1 MKKIKMTS
9 LALAGVMAA
18 SAVPA
23 FAAQTQYE
31 NSTHSVEYH
40 DQIEEDK
47 EAVACDV
54 YAEVGSQF
62 KVTIPKKIVL
72 SGQEKKGAYKVSVE
86 GNIAGSEV
94 INVTPDASFAMK
106 QTGKADVTA
115 TVTQEVTKFRDS
127 LYTGTTVDGEVLM
140 GTDADGLIEAAALT
154 AGAWN
159 GQFNFKI
166 ELTEDAGA
174 PVTPDYSAP
183 ETPEAGE

>member
-31 NSTHSVEYH
+31 DSKHSVEYH

-47 EAVACDV
+47 DKVACDV

-62 KVTIPKKIVL
+62 KVTIPKKITL
-72 SGQEKKGAYKVSVE
+72 SGESKSGTYQVSVV
-86 GNIAGSEV
+86 GDIAGTET
-94 INVTPDASFAMK
+94 INVTPDASFAMS
-106 QTGKADVTA
+106 QTGKKDVTA
-115 TVTQEVTKFRDS
+115 TVTQAVTKFRDS
-127 LYTGTTVDGEVLM
+127 LYDKALAADEALM
-140 GTDADGLIEAAALT
+140 GTDEKEGTKADGLIEAKDLT

-166 ELTEDAGA
+166 ELTESAI
-174 PVTPDYSAP
+174 TPEA
-183 ETPEAGE
+183 PEAGE